1 MAYIGNGPGS
11 IRQGRRAV
19 YEFTSTAN
27 QTAFSGTDENG
38 LTLDLL
44 QANDNDVY
52 LNGVRLIITD
62 DYTISG
68 DVLTLTSGAAS
79 GDKLIIMTQDE
90 IANDASYSKAASDS
104 RYINYDGD
112 IVNGTIQMGGSG
124 NNITFADN
132 NKAVFGDDSDLEIY
146 SDGTTGQLA
155 GNVNVTGTVTSDG
168 MVVDG
173 STPSISNGTSPAAFT
188 IGASNGA
195 ASSLILKG
203 AAGMEMQTYNGGWK
217 KYFNLA
223 YTGDIGFY
231 NAAGTDAKLFWD
243 ASDERLGIGNTAP
256 SYPLDVED
264 STSGFIKAS
273 FVSTG
278 SSHSSIVFDNTGS
291 SANSVRVGSNNNDF
305 YVRTSGAE
313 KMRIDAS
320 GQVGIGTQT
329 PTHKLDVAGTT
340 KAEQYLLDAIAK
352 DISTTAN
359 DVFIYDTRKDSDGGA
374 WRKRT
379 QHTSWYSETLNT
391 ATRGARKEFPAVAVI
406 VAEINQVTIYD
417 GDDPDLPMWMVFNQ
431 GGAWSSSANLIMPTS
446 PDPVSISFLNGI
458 LSIAYNSGYGVG
470 ILDFIS
476 ESKTTIFANNVTS
489 YNGNVSQRND
499 GLGHSSASDARRI
512 VNSATNDVAMTV
524 LPNAPIDAATGLP
537 VPTIAVATNGGVSVI
552 KDNGTVVDI
561 TAGAG
566 SNYSGASFIDITE
579 NYNLIF
585 EQDSS
590 SNSRAV
596 FCIPIP
602 TADRTTQTSD
612 GSITDKVIMKF
623 YPVGSH
629 VPYPCFNGG
638 GVVDAIRMA
647 GDNQALKSEPGDLTL
662 LEPNL
667 ADPEL
672 GKVAYITSDYNT
684 GWMNGDIKLATLS
697 DTDTTNL
704 GTELVT
710 NGTFT
715 SNVTGWS
722 TNPSVAS
729 WSSVSGQAV
738 LVQDANSSSY
748 WAWQEVTVVGGKTYR
763 VSIDVISTT
772 NTSYFRV
779 GSGGEGSE
787 TYLTV
792 NGIGTG
798 TTTRTFTVPAGV
810 TSVFINVG
818 VTISGTIVFDNV
830 SLKEDVADRSVN
842 GNGLQVFGTVTKSK
856 GGSDRDI
863 VSYGGFD
870 HGDYL
875 QQPYNSSLDFSGDF
889 CIQTWMYIPS
899 DTTAAAYHYGYTSD
913 QDQAILALYVAGQGL
928 RTYTRESGGNWNYI
942 QSSVPLNSWI
952 HVTHQRKSGIV
963 STSINGILTAG
974 SYTHTAN
981 LTRSGNVIT
990 LGRRIET
997 TQTTTYWRG
1006 SLALFRLSN
1015 TALSQEQIKKI
1026 YNDEK
1031 FLFQENAKATL
1042 YGSSDAV
1049 TALAYDDDTELLHA
1063 GTSAGRSVFQGLR
1076 RIDNTTDAVGAAISA
1091 SNGMVAED

>member
-1 MAYIGNGPGS
+1 
-11 IRQGRRAV
+11 
-19 YEFTSTAN
+19 
-27 QTAFSGTDENG
+27 
-38 LTLDLL
+38 
-44 QANDNDVY
+44 
-52 LNGVRLIITD
+52 
-62 DYTISG
+62 
-68 DVLTLTSGAAS
+68 
-79 GDKLIIMTQDE
+79 MTQDE

-132 NKAVFGDDSDLEIY
+132 NKAIFGEGSDLQIYHDGSNSYVKDAGTGNLNISTNGGELALLTQGGLEYGVRIIQDGAVEIRHDDSTKLA
-146 SDGTTGQLA
+146 TTSTG
-155 GNVNVTGTVTSDG
+155 VDVTGTVTADG
-168 MVVDG
+168 LNVDG
-173 STPSISNGTSPAAFT
+173 QVIVDGGTGVASTGVLHVRQNGNGEGNGIAITSSNATSHRIWKDANGKLN
-188 IGASNGA
+188 IGP
-195 ASSLILKG
+195 ASSPSAFVQDL
-203 AAGMEMQTYNGGWK
+203 NG
-217 KYFNLA
+217 N
-223 YTGDIGFY
+223 I
-231 NAAGTDAKLFWD
+231 
-243 ASDERLGIGNTAP
+243 
-256 SYPLDVED
+256 
-264 STSGFIKAS
+264 
-273 FVSTG
+273 
-278 SSHSSIVFDNTGS
+278 
-291 SANSVRVGSNNNDF
+291 
-305 YVRTSGAE
+305 
-313 KMRIDAS
+313 
-320 GQVGIGTQT
+320 GIGTND
-329 PTHKLDVAGTT
+329 PVRKLTIAGGDNAKISFTGGGTQSLYFGDGAGAAEYAGYIHYAHAEDNMRFNTTGDFTFRGGNVTVEGTT

-352 DISTTAN
+352 DISDTAV

-379 QHTSWYSETLNT
+379 QHTSWYNETLNT
-391 ATRGARKEFPAVAVI
+391 ATRGSRKEFPAVAVI
-406 VAEINQVTIYD
+406 VSEINQITIYN
-417 GDDPDLPMWMVFNQ
+417 GDDPDMPMWMIFNQ
-431 GGAWSSSANLIMPTS
+431 GGSWSSSANLIMPTS

-458 LSIAYNSGYGVG
+458 LSIAYSSGYGVG

-489 YNGNVSQRND
+489 YNGNVSQRNG

-512 VNSATNDVAMTV
+512 VNSATNDVAMTI

-602 TADRTTQTSD
+602 EADRTTQTSD

-672 GKVAYITSDYNT
+672 GKVAYIASDYNT

-697 DTDTTNL
+697 DTDDTDVT
-704 GTELVT
+704 GSELVT
-710 NGTFT
+710 NGTFD
-715 SNVTGWS
+715 SDLTGWNTSVGTS
-722 TNPSVAS
+722 TWNSGTMHLTNTTQYGTEPSQIITGLTVGSQYVLTFNKAN
-729 WSSVSGQAV
+729 VSG
-738 LVQDANSSSY
+738 DGSWY
-748 WAWQEVTVVGGKTYR
+748 
-763 VSIDVISTT
+763 IDNLQSTT
-772 NTSYFRV
+772 SAAGTFTYMITATSTSYTIRIKKR
-779 GSGGEGSE
+779 
-787 TYLTV
+787 Y
-792 NGIGTG
+792 
-798 TTTRTFTVPAGV
+798 AG
-810 TSVFINVG
+810 
-818 VTISGTIVFDNV
+818 TISIDNV
-830 SLKEDVADRSVN
+830 SFRLAEEDRSVN

-870 HGDYL
+870 SGDYL

-899 DTTAAAYHYGYTSD
+899 DTTAAAYHYGYTLD

-942 QSSVPLNSWI
+942 QSSVVLNSWI

-1006 SLALFRLSN
+1006 SLSLFRLSN

-1049 TALAYDDDTELLHA
+1049 TALAYDDDTELLHV